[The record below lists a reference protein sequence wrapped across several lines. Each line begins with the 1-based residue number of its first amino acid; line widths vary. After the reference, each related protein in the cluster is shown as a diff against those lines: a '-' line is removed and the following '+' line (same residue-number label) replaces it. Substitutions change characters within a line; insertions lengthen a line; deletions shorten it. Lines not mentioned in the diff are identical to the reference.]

1 MRLGGVLAL
10 RTGAVIAATVA
21 TAVLLSVALSGLKF
35 EQKLREVAGSRL
47 AVVADEMRRR
57 VEYGLTLGLDL
68 SELVDL
74 QAQAE
79 RAASGEEILGVEV
92 VDDRGIVLF
101 AADRNAVGQR
111 TPVRW
116 NDDAAAAGTLRRQID
131 GDVLILGSDVRNS
144 FGQTVGQVILRSS
157 LAGLKTR
164 VAAVEAGLR
173 GNILALVGVAAL
185 VTLAVVFVVVR
196 QRGGRRGLADGNP
209 ADGNPADGTAPLGM
223 VRDRLNHG
231 IADADRA
238 MEDLER
244 ELDAMVPNAP
254 GPLPAKGAVT

>member
-92 VDDRGIVLF
+92 VDDRGTVLF
-101 AADRNAVGQR
+101 AADRNAIGQT

-116 NDDAAAAGTLRRQID
+116 TGDAAAGALRRQID

-157 LAGLKTR
+157 LTGLKTR
-164 VAAVEAGLR
+164 VAAVEEGLR
-173 GNILALVGVAAL
+173 GSILALVGVAAL

-209 ADGNPADGTAPLGM
+209 ADGTAPLGM

-231 IADADRA
+231 IADADHA